1 MVTHTAP
8 NTHTR
13 RSLLLWPAALALL
26 SACRQATT
34 GVRVAPGQ
42 TVLAFGDS
50 VTYGTGAGPGE
61 DWPSLLA
68 AKTGWQIVNAGVP
81 GDTAQ
86 AARSRLAPLLRAHRP
101 ALVIVELGGN
111 DFLRR
116 RAHEAVQEDLR
127 AMLQA
132 ARAAGAQAVLV
143 SVPELSLLG
152 ALSRRLSDADLYA
165 DLARE
170 EKVPLVPDVFSDVLS
185 NPALRADHVHPNA
198 AGYREMAMRL
208 HAALVEQGIAAP

>member
-1 MVTHTAP
+1 MPIQATPFAP
-8 NTHTR
+8 GR
-13 RSLLLWPAALALL
+13 RRLLLLPAALALL
-26 SACRQATT
+26 SACRKAPM

-50 VTYGTGAGPGE
+50 VTHGTGAGPGE

-86 AARSRLAPLLRAHRP
+86 AARARLAPLLRAHRP

-132 ARAAGAQAVLV
+132 ARAAGAQVVLV

-170 EKVPLVPDVFSDVLS
+170 ENVPLVPDVFSDVLS
-185 NPALRADHVHPNA
+185 NPAWRADHVHPNA
-198 AGYREMAMRL
+198 AGYREMATRL

>member
-1 MVTHTAP
+1 MPIDVTPLAP
-8 NTHTR
+8 TR
-13 RSLLLWPAALALL
+13 RRLLLWPAALALL
-26 SACRQATT
+26 SACRQAPM
-34 GVRVAPGQ
+34 GIRVAPGQ

-50 VTYGTGAGPGE
+50 VTHGTGAGPGE

-86 AARSRLAPLLRAHRP
+86 AARARLAPLLQAHRP

-132 ARAAGAQAVLV
+132 ARAAGAQTVLV

-165 DLARE
+165 DLAQE
-170 EKVPLVPDVFSDVLS
+170 ENVPLVPDVFSDVLS

-198 AGYREMAMRL
+198 AGYREMATRL
-208 HAALVEQGIAAP
+208 HAALVELGIAAP